1 MIRLKIWQWAILVL
15 PIISIFGFLGIA
27 AGLQIHQWGL
37 SWIWAVV
44 ILVFLGWRFLLVRWF
59 RLPNQLIAE
68 ATAFIQDTSIN
79 AEMASAQPGG
89 TSLLKQAEAEIQEVL
104 VAAREDVLPWEDWP
118 QFFSR
123 CQRLIEGVAHI
134 YYPQVKRP
142 FLNIHVPQ
150 AYGLLRGTV
159 DDVDQW
165 MQKLAPVLGQ
175 VTVGQAYETYET
187 YRKLEPAARTALKVW
202 NWSRWIFNPVAAL
215 TRTST
220 QTYRNQANQQLLANL
235 GQILR
240 ETTLQAL
247 GERAIA
253 LYSGETVRTLEGL
266 GETLPEV
273 QTQTLRELITTA
285 NPKDAVETE
294 PLNVLLVGRT
304 GAGKSS
310 LINTLFGRDTA
321 AVDVLPSTDTLQ
333 SYQFTNLM
341 GESLALWDAPGYE
354 QSGRADLRQM
364 VLEKAAEADLLLL
377 VTPAPDPALQMD
389 LTFLADIQ
397 AQVAEL
403 PIISIVTQ
411 VDRLRPLREWSPP
424 YDWQSGSQP
433 KEKSIREAVAYRQEI
448 LGEVSAAILP
458 LVTGNQEQ
466 ERAAWGVTALSTAMI
481 DEFDPA
487 KQGRMARFLRDRESR
502 ITAAAKIID
511 QYASQM
517 STTQGLAALL
527 KSPILGFLS
536 TMMTGSP
543 ALATALATQLPIEQS
558 PVVMGKLQMGYEL
571 FSLLAAPE
579 THPNFDFLALW
590 PLLLETSPSIKDDAW
605 AFGQTLVEFWL
616 GKVSVDKLQ
625 ERYQT
630 YLGKA

>member
-89 TSLLKQAEAEIQEVL
+89 TSLLKQAEAEIHEVL

-354 QSGRADLRQM
+354 QSGRADLREL

-389 LTFLADIQ
+389 LSFLADIQ

-403 PIISIVTQ
+403 PIISMVTQ

-466 ERAAWGVTALSTAMI
+466 ERSAWGVTALSTAMI